1 MEQVKKIIN
10 IFKEYINKYR
20 KYFLFLFLLLIIEG
34 IVAAASV
41 IAVVPLADF
50 LLDQSLHDPSRITSF
65 MLNMFDI
72 IGIPINFWIFS
83 AFFVGFNLLNGVL
96 KTGIKYSILKLKY
109 KILRGIFDET
119 ITGFFNARW
128 GFFSENSQG
137 SLLNTMNKE
146 LTIVGDTIGHIA
158 TQFAQIIQLVIYL
171 SIPFLLNAPM
181 TIIAITLA
189 IIFGMPFLRLNKI
202 SYTLGKA
209 NTKTANIAMGILNEI
224 MQSARIILGFG
235 RQAGAKLQYL
245 NAFDAHMDVTIKSQ
259 TLGVAVSNLFAP
271 LGILASVVA
280 LGFAIEQQE
289 SISELTAVMWSL
301 LSALPILSALL
312 RTNISINNFIPSYEQ
327 LLLLRNRAE
336 EYTEIEGE
344 KEFDKLEDGIKFQSV
359 IFSYPGRKNTINSID
374 LFIKKGEML
383 ALVGESG
390 SGKSTITDL
399 LLGLQIPASGSI
411 LIDNEPLSCYRQNSF
426 REKIGYVPQ
435 EPILFH
441 TTVRENL
448 LWAYDTS
455 DESELWSALSM
466 ANAEE
471 FVKELPYGIDTVV
484 GDRGVRMS
492 GGQRQRIALA
502 RALLRKPELLI
513 LDEAT
518 SALDTESEILIQN
531 SIEKLAHNTTIL
543 IVAHRLSTIKQADQ
557 VCVMQNGKI
566 IESGSYK
573 ELKSNKMT
581 VFYKM
586 LEKQGTNLV
595 VASYR

>member
-312 RTNISINNFIPSYEQ
+312 HTNISINNFIPSYEQ

>member
-41 IAVVPLADF
+41 IAAVPLADF

-312 RTNISINNFIPSYEQ
+312 HTNISINNFIPSYEQ